1 MVFVVLDE
9 PLLLCLLMWLVTV
22 FSTVGNN
29 TRGGG
34 SHSDSKGRWW
44 QNVPLNKVVGG
55 EYSQEE
61 EVGEAASLEF
71 GSLVASGSREWGL
84 PTGYDRI
91 TQIFQIKYLKTILT
105 QVFLILIL
113 CHTKIEKKKSMGV
126 GWFAFSSFF
135 LFFFCSTVKCHPSHP
150 SHAACLSYLSFSPVL
165 LKGDQ
170 VMRTNSIFQY
180 EPNKSDLAWKD

>member
-135 LFFFCSTVKCHPSHP
+135 LFFLLLHCEMPPQPSQP
-150 SHAACLSYLSFSPVL
+150 CCLLILSLFFS
-165 LKGDQ
+165 
-170 VMRTNSIFQY
+170 S
-180 EPNKSDLAWKD
+180 LA